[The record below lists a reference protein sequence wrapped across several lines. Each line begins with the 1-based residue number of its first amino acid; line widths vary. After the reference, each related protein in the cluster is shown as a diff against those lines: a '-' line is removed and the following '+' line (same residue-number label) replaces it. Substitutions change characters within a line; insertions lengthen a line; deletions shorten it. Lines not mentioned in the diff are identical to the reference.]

1 MELYRVIRAGIF
13 SDAIEIET
21 LTVRKNSIGVY
32 AFNAS
37 GCGVLLTDLSAFDD
51 EVVDAAEKMGLYAK
65 KSLAAFAFELTCRA
79 EVQAAFSLV

>member
-1 MELYRVIRAGIF
+1 MELYRVVRAGIF

-21 LTVRKNSIGVY
+21 LTVRKNAMGVY

-37 GCGVLLTDLSAFDD
+37 GCGVLLTDSAVSD
-51 EVVDAAEKMGLYAK
+51 EAVVDAAEKMGLYAK